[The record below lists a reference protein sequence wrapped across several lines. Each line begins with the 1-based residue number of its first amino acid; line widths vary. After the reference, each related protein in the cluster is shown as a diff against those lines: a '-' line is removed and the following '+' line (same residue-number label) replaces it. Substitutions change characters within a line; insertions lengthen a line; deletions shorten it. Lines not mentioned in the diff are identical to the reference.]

1 MPKSGPSNSNSDDSV
16 NDLLSPRECEIL
28 DLLSRGHLLKET
40 AEALGVEVTTI
51 RTHTARIYRKL
62 QVKSRAQAVAKY
74 LGVPE

>member
-1 MPKSGPSNSNSDDSV
+1 MTSSA
-16 NDLLSPRECEIL
+16 
-28 DLLSRGHLLKET
+28 RGHLLKET

-51 RTHTARIYRKL
+51 RTHTSRIYRKL